1 MSKKPPT
8 EEAAPATS
16 APDATG
22 RGGGGVGGGSET
34 LSQTSVV
41 HAEMGWSGDGSHEPG
56 CTNSRERLCRTCS
69 EAIAALTALGPPPL
83 PAYSVRANPGVRVGE
98 FVCRDD
104 GVAGS
109 GKAVAMEDDSGVAQM
124 RQRLEAA
131 ERALALRDADV
142 ARLRQDKGRL
152 EKEADDA
159 LRNVRELQVVLCVCS
174 YVFLR
179 VFLFVQADDAL

>member
-1 MSKKPPT
+1 
-8 EEAAPATS
+8 
-16 APDATG
+16 
-22 RGGGGVGGGSET
+22 
-34 LSQTSVV
+34 
-41 HAEMGWSGDGSHEPG
+41 
-56 CTNSRERLCRTCS
+56 
-69 EAIAALTALGPPPL
+69 
-83 PAYSVRANPGVRVGE
+83 
-98 FVCRDD
+98 
-104 GVAGS
+104 
-109 GKAVAMEDDSGVAQM
+109 MEDDSGVAQM